1 VTPRVVDDP
10 LPIDLGDG
18 VIVRR
23 YTLDDLD
30 ALWSAADAERARIGA
45 WMPWVEETTS
55 IDAQRGWLEKVLAD
69 PDTLDGV
76 GMFEGETFVGGV
88 GLSWDPF
95 RITGEIGYWIRS
107 SYEGRGLVTRVAGV
121 LTRLAFEHVGLN
133 RVVIRAAVDNVR
145 SRAVTERLGYSQE
158 GVERGAG
165 RGSGGFQDMAV
176 YVMLADEWRSRPR

>member
-1 VTPRVVDDP
+1 MSPDADDDP

-18 VIVRR
+18 VILRR
-23 YTLDDLD
+23 YTLDDID

-55 IDAQRGWLEKVLAD
+55 IDDQRGWLEKVLAD
-69 PDTLDGV
+69 RGTLEGV
-76 GMFEGETFVGGV
+76 GMFDGETFVGGV

-95 RITGEIGYWIRS
+95 RIAGEIGYWIRS
-107 SYEGRGLVTRVAGV
+107 AYEGRGLVTRAAGAF
-121 LTRLAFEHVGLN
+121 TRIAFEHVGLN

-145 SRAVTERLGYSQE
+145 SRSVAERLGYSQE

-165 RGSGGFQDMAV
+165 RGHGGFQDMAV
-176 YVMLADEWRSRPR
+176 YVMLAEEWRAGPR

>member
-1 VTPRVVDDP
+1 MSSPAAHDP
-10 LPIDLGDG
+10 LPIELGDR
-18 VIVRR
+18 VVLRR
-23 YTLDDLD
+23 YTSEDLD
-30 ALWSAADAERARIGA
+30 ALWSAVDAERARIGV

-55 IDAQRGWLEKVLAD
+55 IDHQRAWLEKVIAD
-69 PDTLDGV
+69 PETLDAT

-95 RITGEIGYWIRS
+95 RIAGEIGYWIRS
-107 SYEGRGLVTRVAGV
+107 AYEGRGLVTRAADAF
-121 LTRLAFEHVGLN
+121 TRIAFESVGLN

-145 SRAVTERLGYSQE
+145 SRAVAERLGYSQE

-165 RGSGGFQDMAV
+165 RGFGGFQDMAV

>member
-1 VTPRVVDDP
+1 
-10 LPIDLGDG
+10 

-145 SRAVTERLGYSQE
+145 SRAVAERLGYSQE

-176 YVMLADEWRSRPR
+176 YVMLADDWRSRPR